1 MHASACVCA
10 RVHAGVCESACMQ
23 VRVCVR
29 SSIKFCSNNFVLNEA
44 PNNND
49 VTCIENVLNKAP
61 SSNDTT
67 CIANNVRL
75 ITMDSQQSSMVAI

>member
-1 MHASACVCA
+1 
-10 RVHAGVCESACMQ
+10 MQ

-29 SSIKFCSNNFVLNEA
+29 SSIIFNSYNIVLNEA

-61 SSNDTT
+61 NTNDAT
-67 CIANNVRL
+67 CMANNVCL
-75 ITMDSQQSSMVAI
+75 ITMDSQQSSVVVV